1 MKKAELELLLRDA
14 NLAIKDLEKENA
26 NLKARNEALTRFVA
40 ATSVSIVGMVE
51 PKKKAIDEIRA
62 ALSGGTDEH
71 KAIIDKIAEIINSMP
86 EEKRA

>member
-14 NLAIKDLEKENA
+14 DLAIKDLEKENA